1 MNTIAFIQARMSSTR
16 LPGKVLEPLA
26 ELPSIV
32 FMVQRVRR
40 AKTVDD
46 VVVVTSNHASDD
58 ELVADL
64 VKHKV
69 NVFRGDLEDVL
80 ARFTCA
86 AETHIA
92 DRYVRLTGDCPLIV
106 PEIIDEV
113 VSGLDNPHVE
123 YSSNIDPPS
132 FADGLD
138 VEAFTRQLLFLAN
151 ERAALASERE
161 HVTIWMRENL
171 PANKRFN
178 HQAIVDSSHLRIT
191 VDYPEDLELVRNIVN
206 RLNDLDEGFDQY
218 DILRYLDQNRL
229 VLPNHFYMRNQALQ

>member
-1 MNTIAFIQARMSSTR
+1 MRTIAFIQARMTSTR

-26 ELPSIV
+26 GIPSIV
-32 FMVQRVRR
+32 FMADRVRR

-46 VVVVTSNHASDD
+46 VVVVTSSHPSDD
-58 ELVADL
+58 ELVAVL
-64 VKHKV
+64 GRHKI
-69 NVFRGDLEDVL
+69 NVFRGELEDVL
-80 ARFTCA
+80 DRFKCA
-86 AETHIA
+86 AEKHIA

-106 PEIIDEV
+106 PQLIDEV
-113 VSGLDNPHVE
+113 VSGLDNAHVE

-151 ERAALASERE
+151 ETATSTSERE

-171 PANKRFN
+171 PSNKRFN
-178 HQAIVDSSHLRIT
+178 REAIVDSSHLRIT
-191 VDYPEDLELVRNIVN
+191 VDYPEDLELVQNIVD
-206 RLNDLDEGFDQY
+206 RLHHPNEVFDQY
-218 DILRYLDQNRL
+218 DILRYLDENRL